1 MSNLRLHGRI
11 YAVLRNKY
19 SIIDRFIGKALAYH
33 RRKKARISLEMQAL
47 FISRFYIEFLEIK
60 NHDVDDDHHHLNG
73 RLDDDHRYLGD
84 GYRQQ
89 DDLMVA
95 YDLLA

>member
-1 MSNLRLHGRI
+1 
-11 YAVLRNKY
+11 
-19 SIIDRFIGKALAYH
+19 
-33 RRKKARISLEMQAL
+33 
-47 FISRFYIEFLEIK
+47 
-60 NHDVDDDHHHLNG
+60 VDDDHHHLND
-73 RLDDDHRYLGD
+73 RLDDDHHYLGD